1 MMINRR
7 WGGVWVGLWLL
18 CLIGAI
24 GLGDARQIYAAAGT
38 TGRGTG
44 LELTVYNDNLA
55 LVKER
60 RMLNVAGGTA
70 TVSFSEVA
78 AKLDPTSVKFK
89 PLDVSGVRVLEQN
102 YEYDVVSD
110 SKLLQKYLGA
120 RIKVTD
126 TKGIVTEGY
135 LMGTGNNIILSAQ
148 PDGGEVRVLKAAQI
162 QAIAFP
168 ELPDGLVTKPTL
180 VWLLHNP
187 GKAGPQ
193 SVEVSYLTGGLSWKA
208 DYVATINAADDRIDL
223 TGWVTLDNQSGATY
237 HNAQLKLV
245 AGEINRVREEET
257 AVVRKVLYDMAKAGA
272 KPSFE
277 EQAFFEYHL
286 YTLSRPTTLK
296 NYQVKQV
303 ELLATEA
310 VPARKLYIYD
320 GAANAKKVQ
329 VMLEIKNSKHQKLG
343 IPLPKGR
350 VRVQKADHEGS
361 LQLIGEDQIDHTPQD
376 EKIRL
381 YLGNAFDI
389 VGGRI
394 KLETKKTADRV
405 REESYRISLR
415 NHKKE
420 TVTVTV
426 VENFARW
433 SEWKI
438 VKNSQ
443 SYTKTEAG
451 KVEFKVK
458 LPADG
463 ETAVTY
469 TVRYKW

>member
-1 MMINRR
+1 MTKRKWNSFL
-7 WGGVWVGLWLL
+7 VGLWLL

-60 RMLNVAGGTA
+60 RLLNLAGGTGS
-70 TVSFSEVA
+70 VSFAEVA
-78 AKLDPTSVKFK
+78 AQLDPTSVQFK
-89 PLDVSGVRVLEQN
+89 PLDAPGVRVLEQN

-110 SKLLQKYLGA
+110 NKLLQKYLGA

-126 TKGIVTEGY
+126 TKGIVMEGY
-135 LMGTGNNIILSAQ
+135 LMGTGNNIILATQ
-148 PDGGEVRVLKAAQI
+148 PGGGAVQVLKAAQI
-162 QAIAFP
+162 QAITFP
-168 ELPDGLVTKPTL
+168 ELPEGLVTKPTL

-193 SVEVSYLTGGLSWKA
+193 PVEVSYLTGGLSWKA
-208 DYVATINAADDRIDL
+208 DYVATINATDDRIDL
-223 TGWVTLDNQSGATY
+223 AGWVTLDNQSGVTY
-237 HNAQLKLV
+237 PNARLKLV
-245 AGEINRVREEET
+245 AGEINRVREAE
-257 AVVRKVLYDMAKAGA
+257 APMVRKVLYDAAKAGA
-272 KPSFE
+272 NSSFE

-303 ELLATEA
+303 ELLTAAA

-329 VMLEIKNSKHQKLG
+329 VMLEVKNSGQQNLG
-343 IPLPKGR
+343 MPLPKGR
-350 VRVQKADHEGS
+350 VRVEKADREGS
-361 LQLIGEDQIDHTPQD
+361 LQLIGEDQIEHTPRD

-381 YLGNAFDI
+381 KLGNAFDI

-394 KLETKKTADRV
+394 KLETKKPANRV

-420 TVTVTV
+420 NITVTV
-426 VENFARW
+426 VEKFSRW
-433 SEWKI
+433 QDWKI
-438 VKNSQ
+438 IKNSQ
-443 SYTKTEAG
+443 PYTKTEAG

-458 LPADG
+458 TPADG
-463 ETAVTY
+463 EAVVTY

>member
-1 MMINRR
+1 MINRR
-7 WGGVWVGLWLL
+7 WSSFLVGLWLL

-24 GLGDARQIYAAAGT
+24 GIGGGQIYAAAGT
-38 TGRGTG
+38 TGRGTVM
-44 LELTVYNDNLA
+44 ELTVYNNDLA

-60 RMLNVAGGTA
+60 RLLNLAGGDGS
-70 TVSFSEVA
+70 VSFTEVA

-89 PLDVSGVRVLEQN
+89 PLDASGVRVLEQN

-126 TKGIVTEGY
+126 TQGEVTEGY
-135 LMGTGNNIILSAQ
+135 LMGTGNNIILAARL
-148 PDGGEVRVLKAAQI
+148 DGGEVLVLKAAQI
-162 QAIAFP
+162 QAITFP

-193 SVEVSYLTGGLSWKA
+193 PVEVSYLTGGLSWKA
-208 DYVATINAADDRIDL
+208 DYVATVNATDDRIDL

-237 HNAQLKLV
+237 PNARLKLV
-245 AGEINRVREEET
+245 AGEINRARETEPAMT
-257 AVVRKVLYDMAKAGA
+257 RKVLYEAATAGA
-272 KPSFE
+272 RPSFQE
-277 EQAFFEYHL
+277 EAFFEYHL

-303 ELLATEA
+303 ELLTAAA
-310 VPARKLYIYD
+310 VPTRKLYIYD
-320 GAANAKKVQ
+320 GAANAKKVK
-329 VMLEIKNSKHQKLG
+329 VMLELKNSKQQNLG
-343 IPLPKGR
+343 MPLPKGR
-350 VRVQKADHEGS
+350 VRVEKADQEGA
-361 LQLIGEDQIDHTPQD
+361 LQLIGETQIDHTPKD

-389 VGGRI
+389 VGERV
-394 KLETKKTADRV
+394 KLETKRPAKRV
-405 REESYRISLR
+405 REESYRITLR

-420 TVTVTV
+420 NITVTV
-426 VENFARW
+426 VENLSRW
-433 SEWKI
+433 QDWKI
-438 VKNSQ
+438 IKKSQ
-443 SYTKTEAG
+443 LYTKTEAG

-458 LPADG
+458 APADG
-463 ETAVTY
+463 AAVVTY